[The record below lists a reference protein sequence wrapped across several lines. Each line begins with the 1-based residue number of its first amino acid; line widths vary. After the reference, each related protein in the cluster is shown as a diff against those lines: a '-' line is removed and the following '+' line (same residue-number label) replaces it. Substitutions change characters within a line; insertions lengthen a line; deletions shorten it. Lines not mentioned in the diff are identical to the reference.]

1 MGVDLAPEIPPVL
14 SPELVLVS
22 SPEEIRDA
30 LALLPEEPWRIA
42 PAASPQQR
50 AAVLAPAPA
59 HVRRNTLRA
68 SGLVALAIVGLTIGY
83 LVGTRSADDGSASS
97 GVLRPPA
104 VVRASAPAPATSVA
118 SAQRQQSRKTR
129 SRNASATPAAP
140 SRRSQPRRVPVPAVR
155 AKPTSTAPTKTKTP
169 ARTKPAAPTLRG
181 FVPSRTWAWAPT
193 TGAEAYEVTFFKG
206 PKAVLLMRATQP
218 HIVLPRSFRFEPGT
232 YRWTVAALPAV
243 AGARAIVDSTFSV
256 TSAGAAAANKAAAD
270 GSPS

>member
-1 MGVDLAPEIPPVL
+1 MGVDLAPEVPPVL

-42 PAASPQQR
+42 PAAPAQQR
-50 AAVLAPAPA
+50 AAALASAPTHA
-59 HVRRNTLRA
+59 KRNTLRA
-68 SGLVALAIVGLTIGY
+68 GGLVALAIVGLTIGY
-83 LVGTRSADDGSASS
+83 LVGTRSADDGAASS
-97 GVLRPPA
+97 GVLRPPS

-118 SAQRQQSRKTR
+118 AAQRQKSRETR
-129 SRNASATPAAP
+129 SRKASAPPAH
-140 SRRSQPRRVPVPAVR
+140 SRRSQPRRAPVHAAR
-155 AKPTSTAPTKTKTP
+155 TKPTSTAPTKTKTP
-169 ARTKPAAPTLRG
+169 ARTKPAAPTVRG

-206 PKAVLLMRATQP
+206 PKAVFQVRATQP

-232 YRWTVAALPAV
+232 YRWTVSALPAA
-243 AGARAIVDSTFSV
+243 AGVPAIVDSRFAV